1 MSSSLFLKQMFI
13 YPVKSLAGIAVEQWQ
28 VDEKGLLYDR
38 KWMLIDGEQQ
48 FLSQR
53 RLPKMALIKTAITD
67 KHLILSAPNKEN
79 LLLDLQANGGE
90 IIASQIWHDNCAARS
105 VSDEADEWLSD
116 FLQTNCRLVYQPD
129 DVIRPVDPHYARP
142 SDQASFSDGFP
153 FLIVSDA
160 SLTALNQA
168 MNLEISMARF
178 RPNLVI
184 SGCEPYAEDT
194 WREIRI
200 GEIDFRLPK
209 PCGRCSVPGVNPE
222 TAAIEKE
229 PLATLAR
236 LRRWQ
241 NKTYFGQNALHD
253 SQGILTV
260 GDNMTVKLSGEPQP
274 PLY

>member
-1 MSSSLFLKQMFI
+1 MTSPLILKQMFI
-13 YPVKSLAGIAVEQWQ
+13 YPVKSLAGIAVERWQ

-38 KWMLIDGEQQ
+38 KWMLIDEEQQ

-67 KHLILSAPNKEN
+67 KQLILSAPNKEN
-79 LLLDLQANGGE
+79 LVLDLHPTDGE
-90 IIASQIWHDNCAARS
+90 IIPSQIWHDNCPARS
-105 VSDEADEWLSD
+105 VSKEADNWFGD
-116 FLQTNCRLVYQPD
+116 FLGVSCRLVYQPD
-129 DVIRPVDPHYARP
+129 DCIRPVDQKYAKP

-168 MNLEISMARF
+168 MNLEITMARF
-178 RPNLVI
+178 RPNLVV

-209 PCGRCSVPGVNPE
+209 PCGRCSVPAINPE
-222 TAAIEKE
+222 TAEVGKE
-229 PLATLAR
+229 PLTTLAR

-241 NKTYFGQNALHD
+241 NKTYFGQNALHN
-253 SQGILTV
+253 SQGVLTI
-260 GDNMTVKLSGEPQP
+260 GDNVSVKLAGEAQP
-274 PLY
+274 PL